1 MRITVI
7 LKGPLQKYQSG
18 AGMLEMPPGS
28 LLRDVLAF
36 LPLPG
41 AASGLLLVNGVK
53 AAPGQELRDGDRV
66 TIYPPVCGG

>member
-1 MRITVI
+1 
-7 LKGPLQKYQSG
+7 
-18 AGMLEMPPGS
+18 MLEMPPGS